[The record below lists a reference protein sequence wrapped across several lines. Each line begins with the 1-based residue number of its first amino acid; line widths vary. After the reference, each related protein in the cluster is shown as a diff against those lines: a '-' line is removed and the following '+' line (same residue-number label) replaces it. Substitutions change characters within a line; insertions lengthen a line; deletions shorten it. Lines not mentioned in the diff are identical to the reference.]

1 MFKATIAIIDIVII
15 IVLSFFM
22 YRGHKNGFLTE
33 FTRAFGT
40 ILALILAIRYMSNLA
55 IAIYGAVNIS
65 PVVATVLSFIA
76 IFTAVFFGFN
86 YLSTKFI
93 RSVNMSLTL
102 GSIDR
107 IAGIA
112 SGLVKGSII
121 VSLITV
127 LLSFATF
134 SGPLRN
140 EIKESMLFNPM
151 RNVLPLA
158 YSVAKLIYQKT
169 YQPLYKELDESFSGQ
184 SENRRAEAQDVIDFY
199 RPK

>member
-1 MFKATIAIIDIVII
+1 MFTATIAIIDIVII
-15 IVLSFFM
+15 IVLTFFM
-22 YRGHKNGFLTE
+22 YRGHKNGFLNE
-33 FTRAFGT
+33 FTGAFGT

-55 IAIYGAVNIS
+55 IAIYNAVNIS
-65 PVVATVLSFIA
+65 PVIATVLSFAA
-76 IFTAVFFGFN
+76 IFCAVFFGFH
-86 YLSTKFI
+86 YLSTRFI
-93 RSVNMSLTL
+93 KAVKVSLTL

-121 VSLITV
+121 VSLFTV

-140 EIKESMLFNPM
+140 DIKNSVLFNPM

-158 YSVAKLIYQKT
+158 YSFAKLIFQET
-169 YQPLYKELDESFSGQ
+169 YRPLYRELDESFSGQ
-184 SENRRAEAQDVIDFY
+184 PEHERAEAQDVIDFY